1 MCHLWRELVEI
12 ETCEYAAISLGVK
25 LSRLLSLEDGTD
37 IHPKTSVT
45 NKSTLATTQK
55 REELNYI
62 ASKIWN
68 LASLDPTAGRALNTA
83 KMLAV
88 WSSTSVTELSP
99 YTVAEKNV
107 SAGHVFACILCLHTQ
122 FGCVTLVC
130 AISFMLSFIC
140 SVHSFLPSFKKGRR
154 KCLAI

>member
-1 MCHLWRELVEI
+1 VCHLWRELVEI

-62 ASKIWN
+62 ASKI
-68 LASLDPTAGRALNTA
+68 
-83 KMLAV
+83 
-88 WSSTSVTELSP
+88 
-99 YTVAEKNV
+99 
-107 SAGHVFACILCLHTQ
+107 
-122 FGCVTLVC
+122 
-130 AISFMLSFIC
+130 
-140 SVHSFLPSFKKGRR
+140 
-154 KCLAI
+154 